1 MELRQYL
8 SILKRQLWIVV
19 GCFLV
24 VTVSSV
30 NFFVLR
36 TPAYRASASV
46 LIQSDDPGDRLS
58 SNPNNL
64 PKVRIQA
71 SVMRSPAVA
80 IQAAAALP
88 GLDPVESQPARL
100 LERVSVTPDENN
112 GVLTVHATHPDPVKA
127 RDIADAFAAGYVEV
141 RRRADVEALNRISEE
156 LNPKLESLLR
166 QIQELDAQ
174 IADGGLSETPSARG
188 AAAAGP
194 PGSAQFT
201 RYGLALQY
209 QKLFEGQQQLLVE
222 QSLKEGRAQVFST
235 ASIPLHPTG
244 PGLPRTL
251 SVATFVGLLVGF
263 SAALL
268 RDHLDRRVQSREE
281 VENETDIP
289 VLGEIP
295 RDKESRRGLSSL
307 PSVKKPTGAVAEAA
321 RALRTALEFRGSD
334 RALRTVVVTSPGTE
348 DGKSFVSANLA
359 VVFAQAGYRTVLVSA
374 DLRRPSLETV
384 FGSGRN
390 TRGGLTGILAQPG
403 LRPSRV
409 AAHPAD
415 HRGGLGLD
423 VPVSVIPGPG
433 GESGDDLPPVVA
445 GTSSAPER
453 GLLATEVANLYFLP
467 SGTLLANPADLL
479 GSERMKGLLEQ
490 LCRFADLVILDTP
503 PILAVTDAA
512 ILAGLAD
519 AVLVVAALGRTRRGA
534 VQQAE
539 SLIAATNVGLV
550 GMVVNKIPTS
560 RFHRETYYS
569 EACAL
574 PVGPDGVVSAS
585 NELPSG
591 TGAPSGNGHRRPAA
605 PAGA

>member
-19 GCFLV
+19 SCFLV
-24 VTVSSV
+24 VTLSSL

-36 TPAYRASASV
+36 SPTYRASASV
-46 LIQSDDPGDRLS
+46 LIQSDDPGDKLS
-58 SNPNNL
+58 SNPNDL

-112 GVLTVHATHPDPVKA
+112 AVLTVHATHPDPVKA

-141 RRRADVEALNRISEE
+141 RRRADVAALNRISDE
-156 LNPKLESLLR
+156 LNPKLDDLLR
-166 QIQELDAQ
+166 QIRELDAQ
-174 IADGGLSETPSARG
+174 IADGGLSETPSGRG

-201 RYGLALQY
+201 RYALALQY

-222 QSLKEGRAQVFST
+222 QSLKEGQAQVFST
-235 ASIPLHPTG
+235 ASTPLHPTG

-251 SVATFVGLLVGF
+251 SVAGFVGLLVGF

-281 VENETDIP
+281 VELETDIP

-295 RDKESRRGLSSL
+295 RDKESRRGLTGL
-307 PSVKKPTGAVAEAA
+307 PSVKKPAGGVAEAT
-321 RALRTALEFRGSD
+321 RALRTALEFRGS
-334 RALRTVVVTSPGTE
+334 AGPLRSVVVTSPGTE

-374 DLRRPSLETV
+374 DLRRPSLEAV
-384 FGSGRN
+384 FGAGRN
-390 TRGGLTGILAQPG
+390 TRAGLTEILARPG

-409 AAHPAD
+409 TAQPATN
-415 HRGGLGLD
+415 RGGTGLEL
-423 VPVSVIPGPG
+423 PLSVLPGRYSEG
-433 GESGDDLPPVVA
+433 GDGSPRRVA
-445 GTSSAPER
+445 ETGPAPER

-467 SGTLLANPADLL
+467 SGPLLANPADLL
-479 GSERMKGLLEQ
+479 GSDGMKGVLDQ
-490 LCRFADLVILDTP
+490 LCRFADIVILDTP

-512 ILAGLAD
+512 ILAGLVD
-519 AVLVVAALGRTRRGA
+519 AVLVVAAMGRTRRGA
-534 VQQAE
+534 VQQAQG
-539 SLIAATNVGLV
+539 LIAATNVRLV
-550 GMVVNKIPTS
+550 GMVVNKVRKS
-560 RFHRETYYS
+560 RFHRDTYYS
-569 EACAL
+569 DAA
-574 PVGPDGVVSAS
+574 PGPAGADSVVSAS
-585 NELPSG
+585 GTFPSG

-605 PAGA
+605 STGA